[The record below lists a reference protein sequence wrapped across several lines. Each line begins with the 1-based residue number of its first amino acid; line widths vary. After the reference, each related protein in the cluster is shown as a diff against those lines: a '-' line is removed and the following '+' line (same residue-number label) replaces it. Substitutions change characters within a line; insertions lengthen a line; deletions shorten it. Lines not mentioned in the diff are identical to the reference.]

1 MGHSSALSH
10 FLCSEATY
18 WAAMD
23 SLFGRKMSICCSHL
37 CAMLQAF
44 NLWHICHWCHPQKRS
59 SKPISGHKTI
69 VSLYCTLM
77 LLVSKLPIEL
87 NHSNQMKF
95 IQNLCKEEPELTK
108 GRHGV
113 NMSLI
118 EDDFWLH
125 FFINQSSWLQNSW
138 NWNYIFLCTQ
148 TNPYSAPS

>member
-1 MGHSSALSH
+1 
-10 FLCSEATY
+10 
-18 WAAMD
+18 
-23 SLFGRKMSICCSHL
+23 
-37 CAMLQAF
+37 
-44 NLWHICHWCHPQKRS
+44 
-59 SKPISGHKTI
+59 
-69 VSLYCTLM
+69 
-77 LLVSKLPIEL
+77 
-87 NHSNQMKF
+87 
-95 IQNLCKEEPELTK
+95 LCKEEPELTK